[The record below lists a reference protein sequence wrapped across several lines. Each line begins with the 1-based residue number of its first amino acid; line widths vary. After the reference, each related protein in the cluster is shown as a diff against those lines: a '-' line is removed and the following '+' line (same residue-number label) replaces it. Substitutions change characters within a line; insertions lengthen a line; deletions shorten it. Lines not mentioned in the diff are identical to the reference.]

1 MVEPLTLFEKIWRDH
16 VVVTQD
22 EAALLYVD
30 RNFVH
35 EGSFHAFAN
44 LWHAGRT
51 VRRPRQTFGF
61 ADHYVPTG
69 DRAHPIAD
77 PEARTMVELLD
88 TNTARAGI
96 ESYGL
101 ADSRQGIVHVVGPE
115 L

>member
-1 MVEPLTLFEKIWRDH
+1 MAHTLFEKIWRDH
-16 VVVTQD
+16 VVAQND

-61 ADHYVPTG
+61 ADHYVPTS
-69 DRAHPIAD
+69 DRARPIAD

-88 TNTARAGI
+88 ANTARAGI

-101 ADSRQGIVHVVGPE
+101 ADSRPGIV
-115 L
+115 